1 MDFKTFFVKKVMVSF
16 YISVTFI
23 ILAMAVIGLI
33 FEPDTN
39 FGYEAFFSPLIFGAI
54 AAFPKLITYSKEELS
69 VRRTLIRN
77 IIHFLLLEIL
87 ILLSL
92 YFGNVLTSIS
102 MTISLA
108 VSILIIY
115 ISVSLI
121 MWINDKKTAY
131 EFNKALKILQY
142 SQSSEE

>member
-1 MDFKTFFVKKVMVSF
+1 MVSF
-16 YISVTFI
+16 YISVTYI

-54 AAFPKLITYSKEELS
+54 AAFPKMITYSKEELS
-69 VRRTLIRN
+69 VRQTLIRN

-92 YFGNVLTSIS
+92 YFGNILTSIS
-102 MTISLA
+102 MTVSLA
-108 VSILIIY
+108 VTILIIY
-115 ISVSLI
+115 ISVSTI
-121 MWINDKKTAY
+121 MWINDKKTAS

>member
-1 MDFKTFFVKKVMVSF
+1 MDFKKFFVKKVMVSF
-16 YISVTFI
+16 YISVTYI

-54 AAFPKLITYSKEELS
+54 AAFPKMITYSKEELS
-69 VRRTLIRN
+69 VRQTLIRN

-92 YFGNVLTSIS
+92 YFGNILTSIS
-102 MTISLA
+102 MTVSLA
-108 VSILIIY
+108 VTILIIY
-115 ISVSLI
+115 ISVSTI
-121 MWINDKKTAY
+121 MLINDKKTAS

>member
-1 MDFKTFFVKKVMVSF
+1 MDFKTFFVKIVMVSF
-16 YISVTFI
+16 YISVTYI

-54 AAFPKLITYSKEELS
+54 AAFPKMITYSKEELS
-69 VRRTLIRN
+69 VRQTLIRN

-92 YFGNVLTSIS
+92 YFGNILTSIS
-102 MTISLA
+102 MTVSLA
-108 VSILIIY
+108 VTILIIY
-115 ISVSLI
+115 ISVSTI
-121 MWINDKKTAY
+121 MWINDKKTAS

>member
-16 YISVTFI
+16 YISVTYI

-54 AAFPKLITYSKEELS
+54 AAFPKMITYSKEELS
-69 VRRTLIRN
+69 VRQTLIRN

-92 YFGNVLTSIS
+92 YFGNILTSIS
-102 MTISLA
+102 MTVSLA
-108 VSILIIY
+108 VTILIIY

-121 MWINDKKTAY
+121 MWINDKKTAS